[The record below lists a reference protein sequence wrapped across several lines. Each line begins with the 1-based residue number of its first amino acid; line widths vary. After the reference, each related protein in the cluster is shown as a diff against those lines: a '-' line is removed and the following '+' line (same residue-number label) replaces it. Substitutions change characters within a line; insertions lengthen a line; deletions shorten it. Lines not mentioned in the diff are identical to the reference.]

1 MAPVYNSA
9 QLYQPDAVPNPAGIL
24 PQFKTNTFDFTAF
37 DNARLA
43 QDAAAIMNKNNA
55 AIADQNV
62 IKAQDAQSQ
71 AATDEQIK
79 QALVD
84 KYSGTAGTEPIDQAQ
99 AIDSMVGQA
108 ISVGDADRAIKL
120 IQAQA
125 TIEQKNSMAAA
136 RKQQEL
142 LNAEKTKDLRDPAW
156 RIIEQNTAA
165 VTPGTYEANVT
176 PQGNAQPSQGGP
188 SVEFSRKALDLQPGE
203 KTIPQDIADS
213 YRQNLI
219 ATRDP
224 DAAKAAQT
232 GYARMINDQIGK
244 DREKNLAVYQSGQAF
259 EGMANKAREGLSK
272 LYDTPSILPPNMPG
286 RGMIDAIEQIIPFGD
301 VADNAS
307 KRIAGRSILDTL
319 KPDALRA
326 DFVRGIG
333 ALSDKE
339 SQAFFSKSTS
349 SDNTEAANRELT
361 AKMEQASQMQAEY
374 ANARSL
380 YMMNR
385 QGDSRGFD
393 EIWNAYK
400 QKFPLII
407 QDKGTGEWVANMGR
421 PKLADLPIDALTG
434 PTSVMNSG
442 QSQNKL
448 PSNADGSP
456 LTREQFN
463 ALMGGK

>member
-156 RIIEQNTAA
+156 NT
-165 VTPGTYEANVT
+165 
-176 PQGNAQPSQGGP
+176 
-188 SVEFSRKALDLQPGE
+188 
-203 KTIPQDIADS
+203 
-213 YRQNLI
+213 
-219 ATRDP
+219 
-224 DAAKAAQT
+224 
-232 GYARMINDQIGK
+232 
-244 DREKNLAVYQSGQAF
+244 
-259 EGMANKAREGLSK
+259 
-272 LYDTPSILPPNMPG
+272 
-286 RGMIDAIEQIIPFGD
+286 
-301 VADNAS
+301 
-307 KRIAGRSILDTL
+307 
-319 KPDALRA
+319 
-326 DFVRGIG
+326 
-333 ALSDKE
+333 
-339 SQAFFSKSTS
+339 
-349 SDNTEAANRELT
+349 
-361 AKMEQASQMQAEY
+361 
-374 ANARSL
+374 SL
-380 YMMNR
+380 YNILNTFR
-385 QGDSRGFD
+385 YS
-393 EIWNAYK
+393 
-400 QKFPLII
+400 
-407 QDKGTGEWVANMGR
+407 
-421 PKLADLPIDALTG
+421 LTFWIYFF
-434 PTSVMNSG
+434 
-442 QSQNKL
+442 
-448 PSNADGSP
+448 
-456 LTREQFN
+456 E
-463 ALMGGK
+463 